1 MTTADVLGRACETVS
16 ALELDRVPPE
26 SIEKALR
33 IIADCFAVSVAG
45 HRTEPMSA
53 LVAADTKGGL
63 VTGGTE
69 RNPFHRSTVWGGG
82 RAPAHHA
89 AFLNATA
96 GSFLELDEGMRPTGH
111 PGMQLVPAAIAV
123 AEEVHASGTELLR
136 AVIAGY
142 ELSARLF
149 RAVRLRPGA
158 HPHGHVGA
166 LGAALAVSMVRG
178 TDIRAATAIASTL
191 PLASTWQA
199 CYDGATARNAY
210 MGHAAAVGVRSS
222 DLARAGFTGSFASFG
237 FSLGELLGEGL
248 DETALADELRYEKL
262 AIDAGY
268 FKVHSACALTHTA
281 IDAALDLLESEPLA
295 PDAITSVRIDTV
307 AAVRKVDIEEVPNDL
322 SCRFSIS
329 YAVAAA
335 LATGTSGPEA
345 FRFRPDIAA
354 LARRV
359 EVHVDPQLEERWPVS
374 SPARV
379 RVEVDGRVLE
389 SLVENPTGHPP
400 RVLSREVH
408 FEKFAAAISDP
419 DRARDA
425 WARIMDLP
433 RLDDAGSLLGW

>member
-1 MTTADVLGRACETVS
+1 MTAADTLGRACDTVS
-16 ALELDRVPPE
+16 ALDLDRVPPE
-26 SIEKALR
+26 SIEKSAR
-33 IIADCFAVSVAG
+33 IIADCIAVSTAG
-45 HRTEPMSA
+45 YRTAPMSA
-53 LVAADTKGGL
+53 LVAADTENGL
-63 VTGGTE
+63 VTGGAQ
-69 RNPFHRSTVWGGG
+69 RNPSHRSTVWGGG
-82 RAPAHHA
+82 HAPAHHA

-111 PGMQLVPAAIAV
+111 PGMQVVPAAIAV
-123 AEEVHASGTELLR
+123 AEDVHASGADLLR

-149 RAVRLRPGA
+149 RAVRLRRIA

-166 LGAALAVSMVRG
+166 LGAALAVSMLRG

-222 DLARAGFTGSFASFG
+222 DLARAGFTGSFASFVV
-237 FSLGELLGEGL
+237 SLGDLLGEGL
-248 DETALADELRYEKL
+248 DEAPLIDGLKYDAL

-281 IDAALDLLESEPLA
+281 IDAALEIVESGPLA
-295 PDAITSVRIDTV
+295 PDTIARVRVETV
-307 AAVRKVDIEEVPNDL
+307 AAVRKVDVREAPNDL

-345 FRFRPDIAA
+345 FRFSPDIAA

-359 EVHVDPQLEERWPVS
+359 EVHVDPQLEARWPAS

-379 RVEVDGRVLE
+379 RVESDGRILE

-400 RVLSREVH
+400 RTLSRDRH

-419 DRARDA
+419 GRARDG
-425 WARIMDLP
+425 WTRIMDLR
-433 RLDDAGSLLGW
+433 RLPDVDSLLAW